1 MEKLFKGTCVAMSV
15 IILLSSF
22 FMVIAVAKS
31 DGAKFDVLGC
41 KDLVQNIENLEI
53 NMTSVI
59 YVKNDANEWEEY
71 QRIHGTENRI
81 WVELE
86 KIPKDL
92 IDAFVAIEDQRF
104 YTHNGVD
111 WKRTLSAF
119 VNYLPFVDLY
129 SSNQGGSTMTQQ
141 LIKNLTNEKDTN
153 AKRKVKEIVRAL
165 TLERML
171 EKDVILEAYLN
182 TISLGNGICGVGVA
196 ANYYFN
202 KDVNELTL
210 SECAALAAITKNP
223 SAYSPDSNPEENKER
238 RQNVFNKMYELKM
251 ITREEYDAV
260 FDADITIDKSQQT
273 DYEAP
278 VNSYFVD
285 TLIDNVI
292 NDISEKYGYSTD
304 TASSMLYN
312 GGLKIYATV
321 DPDIQSA
328 VEEVYMN
335 QKKYFSQRSRSDKT
349 KHLQSAM
356 TVMDYQG
363 HILGIVGGVGEKTVN
378 RGLNRAIDSPRQ
390 PGSTM
395 KPLGVY
401 APAIDKGYATST
413 SVIVDEPL
421 EKYYA
426 DGKKGPKEWYGYY
439 AGPMTISKA
448 IERSANT
455 IPCHILKDMGIDT
468 SYNFLTQDVGL
479 KHLTDVDKNLASLAL
494 GGCQYGVTTTES
506 AAAYAIFG
514 NGGRYYKPVTYYMVE
529 KTTGEV
535 VLTADMEGH
544 QAISA
549 ATSTIMNDLLQN
561 VVYGSQGTGTSIK
574 GYSKMKVYAKTGTS
588 SESNDLWMVAGTPY
602 YVASVWCGFDRMEKV
617 NNAGAAASVWKAV
630 MTKVHK
636 DLEVKEFERSTDL
649 IEAKYCK
656 YSGLLK
662 GNKCYSTATGYYVP
676 GVETKV
682 CNGKHGKL
690 PDTGKEPEETTSSDE
705 TTASQPDSSTSSDA
719 QVPSEDGNT
728 SSGDAPPDDV
738 SPPPEGETPEGEP
751 PEGGEDGGETIDP
764 PENPEEGG
772 ETTPTEPTP
781 PQQE

>member
-1 MEKLFKGTCVAMSV
+1 MEKVFRWTCVVMSV
-15 IILLSSF
+15 IIVLSSF
-22 FMVIAVAKS
+22 FMVIAVAKA
-31 DGAKFDVLGC
+31 DGATFDILGTN
-41 KDLVQNIENLEI
+41 DLVQNIENLEI

-59 YVKNDANEWEEY
+59 YVKNDADEWEEY

-81 WVELE
+81 WVELD
-86 KIPKDL
+86 KIPQKL

-141 LIKNLTNEKDTN
+141 LIKNLTNEKQTN
-153 AKRKVKEIVRAL
+153 AKRKIKEIARAL

-202 KDVNELTL
+202 KDVDQLTL
-210 SECAALAAITKNP
+210 SECAAIAGITKNP
-223 SAYSPDSNPEENKER
+223 SSYAPDTHPEDNKKR
-238 RQNVFNKMYELKM
+238 RQTVLNKMYELEM
-251 ITREEYDAV
+251 ISREEYDN
-260 FDADITIDKSQQT
+260 FYDAEIIIDKSQRD
-273 DYEAP
+273 DYEVP

-285 TLIDNVI
+285 TLIENVI
-292 NDISEKYGYSTD
+292 NDISEQYGYSMD

-312 GGLKIYATV
+312 GGLKIYATI
-321 DPDIQSA
+321 DTEIQSA
-328 VEEVYMN
+328 AEEVYLN
-335 QKKYFSQRSRSDKT
+335 QKKYFAQRSRKDKT

-356 TVMDYQG
+356 TIMDYQG

-401 APAIDKGYATST
+401 APAIDKGFATST

-448 IERSANT
+448 LERSANT
-455 IPCHILKDMGIDT
+455 IPCHILKKMGIQT
-468 SYNFLTQDVGL
+468 SFDFLTQSL
-479 KHLTDVDKNLASLAL
+479 NFKHLTDVDKNLASLAL
-494 GGCQYGVTTTES
+494 GGCQYGITTTES
-506 AAAYAIFG
+506 ASAYAIFG
-514 NGGRYYKPVTYYMVE
+514 NGGKYYKPVTYYKVE
-529 KTTGEV
+529 RATGEI
-535 VLTADMEGH
+535 VLTADMDGN
-544 QAISA
+544 QVIAPGTAS
-549 ATSTIMNDLLQN
+549 IMNTLLQN
-561 VVYGSQGTGTSIK
+561 VVYGSQGTGTSIRS
-574 GYSKMKVYAKTGTS
+574 YSKMKVYAKTGTS

-602 YVASVWCGFDRMEKV
+602 YVASVWCGFDRQEKI
-617 NNAGAAASVWKAV
+617 NNAGAAAAVWKAV

-636 DLEVKEFERSTDL
+636 GLEVKEFEEYPDL
-649 IEAKYCK
+649 VEAKYCK
-656 YSGLLK
+656 YTGLLK
-662 GNKCYSTATGYYVP
+662 GKKCYSTATGYYVP
-676 GVETKV
+676 GIEVET
-682 CNGKHGKL
+682 CDGKHTVM
-690 PDTGKEPEETTSSDE
+690 PNTGKDPEEETSSVDSAVSQLVESTAPGTTDSSNTASSDTTTSQTPPEGDETTSSDV
-705 TTASQPDSSTSSDA
+705 SSTPESSENESES
-719 QVPSEDGNT
+719 VPSV
-728 SSGDAPPDDV
+728 P
-738 SPPPEGETPEGEP
+738 ETPP
-751 PEGGEDGGETIDP
+751 VDEGGE
-764 PENPEEGG
+764 
-772 ETTPTEPTP
+772 EPK
-781 PQQE
+781 PQE